1 MIGTQMQDQTLE
13 ALAREQLDAALHCC
27 RSARKC
33 PELEDRD
40 FLFEGVARVLG
51 AYDSGRAWLQH
62 QRETDRRHTPRSTA
76 FDALNSPRRQATV
89 TEAAEALQSN
99 LARALTDGGVD
110 HLADFPELAEWD
122 VLAADGHSVEHA
134 THAARDARGR
144 HVAEAGVY
152 ALNLRTGL
160 SLFLRP
166 VAGDGRHAHEWPAF
180 KSTVSRWRPAKR
192 TLWVLDRAFIDNAAW
207 ARLRARGLYQITRLK
222 ENMYPIEES
231 PLKFDRNDPANAG
244 VRRFSRVRFRGV
256 EGVFLLVDYRDP
268 ETAERYQFLSSLPES
283 FRPGLVAWLYFLR
296 WKIEKLYDTFK
307 NKLHQTKAWANS
319 AAAAVIRP
327 LFISMTYNLLLWLQH
342 RLHSDFGIADDKVA
356 RKFDAHLQKRT
367 AAAVAAHCSV
377 HPLHWAS
384 LPRRMAQM
392 TAQFIRCVANH
403 LFVPK
408 SLQAILPAFRTAQ
421 WAYL

>member
-166 VAGDGRHAHEWPAF
+166 VAG
-180 KSTVSRWRPAKR
+180 V
-192 TLWVLDRAFIDNAAW
+192 
-207 ARLRARGLYQITRLK
+207 
-222 ENMYPIEES
+222 
-231 PLKFDRNDPANAG
+231 
-244 VRRFSRVRFRGV
+244 
-256 EGVFLLVDYRDP
+256 
-268 ETAERYQFLSSLPES
+268 
-283 FRPGLVAWLYFLR
+283 
-296 WKIEKLYDTFK
+296 
-307 NKLHQTKAWANS
+307 
-319 AAAAVIRP
+319 
-327 LFISMTYNLLLWLQH
+327 
-342 RLHSDFGIADDKVA
+342 
-356 RKFDAHLQKRT
+356 
-367 AAAVAAHCSV
+367 
-377 HPLHWAS
+377 
-384 LPRRMAQM
+384 
-392 TAQFIRCVANH
+392 
-403 LFVPK
+403 
-408 SLQAILPAFRTAQ
+408 
-421 WAYL
+421 